1 MAVNET
7 SLLEQNKEGIS
18 NANDKLN
25 VEAAVVTL
33 FASGDAVKNTTIG
46 GVGVFQPFALDAI
59 GGTIR
64 NIRISFYLVADAAAT
79 FTVSILKTRPG
90 DLVTFTQD
98 TILTYS
104 IGTPANN
111 LYYTYDL
118 GDLPEGLQA
127 EIQIAQ
133 DNNGNATNA
142 VDASLV
148 YER

>member
-1 MAVNET
+1 
-7 SLLEQNKEGIS
+7 
-18 NANDKLN
+18 
-25 VEAAVVTL
+25 
-33 FASGDAVKNTTIG
+33 
-46 GVGVFQPFALDAI
+46 
-59 GGTIR
+59 GGTIK